1 MKETQKNKKNANKI
15 KEMSEKLLYN
25 SSSNSNV
32 EGLEETMLQQ
42 EKQLKLKR
50 KIVKNKNLWKSLMMI
65 IIEKVKFW
73 LFLSNYVVCLFGHI
87 SNK

>member
-15 KEMSEKLLYN
+15 KEMFEKLLYN